1 MTPLAT
7 RQLWGETGLVKVFE
21 ENPEGVAAVCS
32 SGIEAPS
39 SEETTE
45 MHSECTYNHPFVK

>member
-21 ENPEGVAAVCS
+21 ENPEGGAAVCS

-39 SEETTE
+39 SKETTE